1 MRIPQSDPTHL
12 TWVSQQAEYTPLS
25 GIGRKGH
32 TQSSEDH
39 NGKYLMYA
47 DRDGRIRPCRIE
59 SGRCGTKFYR
69 VVDILSL
76 KAMDA
81 ERAKLK

>member
-1 MRIPQSDPTHL
+1 MHTPQSDPTHL

-32 TQSSEDH
+32 IQLSEDH
-39 NGKYLMYA
+39 NGKYLM
-47 DRDGRIRPCRIE
+47 
-59 SGRCGTKFYR
+59 
-69 VVDILSL
+69 
-76 KAMDA
+76 DA

>member
-1 MRIPQSDPTHL
+1 MHTPQSDPMHL

-39 NGKYLMYA
+39 NGKY
-47 DRDGRIRPCRIE
+47 
-59 SGRCGTKFYR
+59 F
-69 VVDILSL
+69 
-76 KAMDA
+76 MDA
-81 ERAKLK
+81 DMAELK